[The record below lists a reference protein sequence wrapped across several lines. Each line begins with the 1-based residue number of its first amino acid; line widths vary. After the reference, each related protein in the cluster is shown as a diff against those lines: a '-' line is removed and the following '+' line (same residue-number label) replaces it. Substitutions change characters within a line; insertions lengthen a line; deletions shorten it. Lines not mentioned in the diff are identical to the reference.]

1 MVNTTKK
8 AGVLIVPEIFNQREP
23 VYLQVVRHFK
33 EKIAAGELRPGEEM
47 PSRRE
52 LAGNLGI
59 NPNTVQRAYKRM
71 EEENLL
77 YTEGNMPSK
86 ITEDTNVLTQVR
98 HELMLDAVETF
109 IAAVKPIGV
118 SLEELQ
124 TKVEEQ
130 FLLEDVQTGG
140 EKND

>member
-1 MVNTTKK
+1 M
-8 AGVLIVPEIFNQREP
+8 PELFNQREP

-33 EKIAAGELRPGEEM
+33 EKIAAGELQPGEEM

-86 ITEDTNVLTQVR
+86 ITEDTKVLTQVR
-98 HELMLDAVETF
+98 HELMLNAVETF

-124 TKVEEQ
+124 TKVKEQ
-130 FLLEDVQTGG
+130 FLLEDEQDGG
-140 EKND
+140 ETE

>member
-1 MVNTTKK
+1 M
-8 AGVLIVPEIFNQREP
+8 IVPEIFNQREP

>member
-1 MVNTTKK
+1 M
-8 AGVLIVPEIFNQREP
+8 PELFNQREP
-23 VYLQVVRHFK
+23 VYVQVVRHFK
-33 EKIAAGELRPGEEM
+33 EQIAAGELQPGEEM

-98 HELMLDAVETF
+98 HELMLEAVETF

-118 SLEELQ
+118 SLEEVQ
-124 TKVEEQ
+124 HKIKEQ
-130 FLLEDVQTGG
+130 FLLEDKQDGG
-140 EKND
+140 ETA

>member
-1 MVNTTKK
+1 MP
-8 AGVLIVPEIFNQREP
+8 IVPEKFNQRDP

-33 EKIAAGELRPGEEM
+33 EQIAAGELQPGEEM

-52 LAGNLGI
+52 LAGTLGI

-71 EEENLL
+71 EEEKLL

-98 HELMLDAVETF
+98 HELMLEAVETF

-118 SLEELQ
+118 SLEEVQ
-124 TKVEEQ
+124 HKIKEQ
-130 FLLEDVQTGG
+130 FLLEDEQDGG
-140 EKND
+140 ETV

>member
-1 MVNTTKK
+1 M
-8 AGVLIVPEIFNQREP
+8 PEIFNQREP

>member
-1 MVNTTKK
+1 M
-8 AGVLIVPEIFNQREP
+8 PELFNQREP

-33 EKIAAGELRPGEEM
+33 EKIAAGELQPGEEM

-86 ITEDTNVLTQVR
+86 ITEDTKVLTQVR
-98 HELMLDAVETF
+98 HELMLNAVETF

-124 TKVEEQ
+124 TKVKEQ

-140 EKND
+140 ETE